1 MKVYPFKIQKESQ
14 QSILVQ
20 YDEGIRFY
28 DRLHQHQDMQLSF
41 IVKGQGT
48 YIIGDALGE
57 FKPGNFFLIGANL
70 PHIFKMTPQ
79 NLTPVK
85 MISIFFTEKSLGRG
99 FFNLPELWQIKKMLN
114 DSYLGLKVTH
124 NTALENTFLRI
135 KKKAS
140 IANILVF
147 LEVLKSFYLANCT
160 LLASVN
166 AKTILSETE
175 GKRMDKV
182 YQFVLE
188 KFKSKISLEQM
199 SDIAAMSKPAFCRY
213 FKQHTNKTFV
223 TFLNELRIGEASRQ
237 LQQTTASIQSIAYS
251 CGFNNLTNF
260 NRTFKLIKK
269 LSPSEYR
276 KKIRKN

>member
-57 FKPGNFFLIGANL
+57 FKSGNFFLIGTNL
-70 PHIFKMTPQ
+70 PHIFKIAPQ
-79 NLTPVK
+79 NLAPVK
-85 MISIFFTEKSLGRG
+85 MISIFFTEKSLGQG
-99 FFNLPELWQIKKMLN
+99 FFDLPELWQIKKMLN

-124 NTALENTFLRI
+124 NSFLENAFSHI
-135 KKKAS
+135 KNKAS
-140 IANILVF
+140 FVNILNF
-147 LEVLKSFYLANCT
+147 LEVLKSFYLANYT

-188 KFKSKISLEQM
+188 NFKNKITLAQM

-223 TFLNELRIGEASRQ
+223 TFLNELRIGEACRQ
-237 LQQTTASIQSIAYS
+237 LQKTKASIQSIAYS